1 MSGQNPAFRA
11 GGDIYPSRFVTMDT
25 TDDHQVIQATA
36 NSQIQGIS
44 QEWTRDAPISGA
56 STLAAADQQPL
67 TTYGQGD
74 QCLLEYGDTVT
85 RGDRLKAD
93 ANGKGV
99 PCATSGAVQNCGAI
113 ALESGSSGDIRRVQV
128 QLDTLPATAS

>member
-1 MSGQNPAFRA
+1 MAGQNPAFRA
-11 GGDIYPSRFVTMDT
+11 GGDIYPARFVTFDT

-44 QEWTRDAPISGA
+44 QDWTKAAPVSGA
-56 STLAAADQQPL
+56 SALAAADLDLL
-67 TTYGQGD
+67 TVHGQGE
-74 QCLLEYGDTVT
+74 QCLVEYGDTVT
-85 RGDRLKAD
+85 RGDRLKSD
-93 ANGKGV
+93 ANGKAV

-113 ALESGSSGDIRRVQV
+113 ALESGSAGDLRRVQV